1 MLAASAPGDGGICS
15 KDEVDIRAEVVKPG
29 ARKYPE
35 DFERAGLGGTVT
47 LAYVI
52 DSLGKIDPN
61 ALRTVRATTSPL
73 EAAALAMLLTARLL
87 PADRGRPTGCDED
100 TAGRQL

>member
-1 MLAASAPGDGGICS
+1 VLAASAPGNGGICS

-35 DFERAGLGGTVT
+35 DFERAGLGGTAT
-47 LAYVI
+47 LEYVI

-61 ALRTVRATTSPL
+61 SLRTVQATTSPL
-73 EAAALAMLLTARLL
+73 EAAALAMLLTARFL
-87 PADRGRPTGCDED
+87 PADKRAANGLR
-100 TAGRQL
+100 